1 MKRIHRIEKYVE
13 VDYIG
18 IPINVK
24 IDDEISEEHAGNKE
38 LAYED
43 YK

>member
-1 MKRIHRIEKYVE
+1 MKRIHRFEKHVE

-24 IDDEISEEHAGNKE
+24 IDDDIGEKKTG
-38 LAYED
+38 LPT
-43 YK
+43 